1 MFDNQANK
9 VFARYGKKFSA
20 QSILTIN
27 VKKNERKN
35 KTKQNKRKEN
45 LDTNTKVNKCFH
57 KSSLGYP

>member
-35 KTKQNKRKEN
+35 KTN
-45 LDTNTKVNKCFH
+45 
-57 KSSLGYP
+57 G